1 MTSERKKPA
10 ILIVDDDRNTR
21 EGLQRALK
29 FRYDVRLAADAQ
41 MAMDEMAYG
50 DVEVMLT
57 DVRMPGMNGLDL
69 LKTVRA
75 KYPKTSASLR
85 ARMEKQLG
93 PHILDHAEKLGYGTK
108 SYKLVSLDGNEPPS
122 TKRVD

>member
-1 MTSERKKPA
+1 MERKKPA

-29 FRYDVRLAADAQ
+29 FRYDVRLAADAK

-57 DVRMPGMNGLDL
+57 DVRMPGMNGLEL

-75 KYPKTSASLR
+75 KYPKTIC
-85 ARMEKQLG
+85 
-93 PHILDHAEKLGYGTK
+93 ILLTAYGSVETAVEAMK
-108 SYKLVSLDGNEPPS
+108 
-122 TKRVD
+122 